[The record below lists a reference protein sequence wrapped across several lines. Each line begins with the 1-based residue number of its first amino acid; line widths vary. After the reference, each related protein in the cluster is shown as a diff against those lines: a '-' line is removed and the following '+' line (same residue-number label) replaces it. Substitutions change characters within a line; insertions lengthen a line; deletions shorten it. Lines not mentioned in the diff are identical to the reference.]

1 MVRLAFRAFHLLTS
15 SAPMAGPFYVLS
27 AIMGK
32 SSSVPNIPKVKA
44 PSLRT
49 VYWHS
54 LSASWLVQ

>member
-32 SSSVPNIPKVKA
+32 SSSVPKHP
-44 PSLRT
+44 
-49 VYWHS
+49 
-54 LSASWLVQ
+54 